1 LLYYFILVLNNMPK
15 SKMLVLVAGI
25 VVLLGAAVA
34 VYFFFLKDR
43 DYVADA
49 PEGCPKS
56 TSIIVT
62 SDEAGTQKITSENSN
77 FIHWDKSQGLLVFT
91 NYTLNVDSVY
101 SDLTEGQVLTVV
113 KLTNGDFTE
122 IGVGTYRK
130 TAEEGTATPIKYSPE
145 YNISTPGL
153 AGGVFDKNATVN
165 ITYFGKDYVCGSVNS
180 DDGDSSIKGEFIAKY
195 VDKL

>member
-1 LLYYFILVLNNMPK
+1 MPK
-15 SKMLVLVAGI
+15 PKMLVLVVGV

-34 VYFFFLKDR
+34 VYFFFFNDR

-49 PEGCPKS
+49 PAGCPKS
-56 TSIIVT
+56 TSIVVT
-62 SDEAGTQKITSENSN
+62 SEEAGTQKITSENSN

-91 NYTLNVDSVY
+91 NYTLNVDSIY
-101 SDLTEGQVLTVV
+101 SDMTEGQVLAVI
-113 KLTNGDFTE
+113 KFANGDSTE
-122 IGVGTYRK
+122 LGVGTYRK
-130 TAEEGTATPIKYSPE
+130 NALEGTVRPNQYTPE

-153 AGGVFDKNATVN
+153 AGGVFDDNANVE
-165 ITYFGKDYVCGSVNS
+165 ITYFGKDYVCGTVTS